1 MERVRHPDEA
11 EAADYEELTREDS
24 APGLEEYLTSDVIL
38 DLLKMPTDGLIRINS
53 ALFFLA
59 GNEQFAYYTRDS
71 QTGKQTCKL
80 LDADAVRA
88 AFQPMPMAS
97 GWLPQGS
104 LRFGIDVTG
113 QRWVS
118 IALPPAIR
126 QISIIDNDLGLQ
138 QLEVPLP
145 GLIFTGLGRSYWIWA
160 VKSPTI
166 GPTTELY
173 HAPLSNV
180 NSQGSI
186 CFGANQIPVAD
197 ETTMLP
203 ALSLFLESPF
213 NGHLAALKSRTHQ
226 GDIRFLLQDLDK
238 RKASQFPLEELC
250 PILVGREPPGKTV
263 GLEALLNTIV
273 RRGV

>member
-1 MERVRHPDEA
+1 MERMRHPDEA
-11 EAADYEELTREDS
+11 EVADYEEMSGADS
-24 APGLEEYLTSDVIL
+24 QPGLEEYLTSDVIL

-53 ALFFLA
+53 ALFFLG
-59 GNEQFAYYTRDS
+59 GNEQFAYYSRDS

-80 LDADAVRA
+80 LDVDAVHA
-88 AFQPMPMAS
+88 AFQPMPMSS
-97 GWLPQGS
+97 GWLPPGS
-104 LRFGIDVTG
+104 LRFGIDATG
-113 QRWVS
+113 QRWIS
-118 IALPPAIR
+118 IAIPPATR
-126 QISIIDNDLGLQ
+126 QISIIDNDLGQQ

-145 GLIFTGLGRSYWIWA
+145 GLIFTGLGRNYWIWA
-160 VKSPTI
+160 VKSREI

-180 NSQGSI
+180 SSQGSI

-213 NGHLAALKSRTHQ
+213 NGHLAASKSRTHQ
-226 GDIRFLLQDLDK
+226 GDIRFLLQDLAR

-250 PILVGREPPGKTV
+250 PILAGREPPGKTV
-263 GLEALLNTIV
+263 GLETLLHAIV
-273 RRGV
+273 RRGA